1 MRMKDAWTRNR
12 RSLVIIA
19 AAAAALAVAGGGI
32 AYASIPDSSGVIH
45 GCYKAN
51 ANGNP
56 TALSVIDT
64 AGSGGHCPTNQK
76 ALDWNQTGP
85 QGPTGA
91 TGATGPAGPPSAL
104 GLQLVQANASV
115 PNDTDQTVWA
125 LTASCPSGYKAV
137 GGGFQTPGPRDVVGN
152 FFVVLQSRPGSSGSL
167 DSNGWFVDI
176 QRIGPNDTGNLGSQ
190 QFAVWANCLPT
201 S

>member
-1 MRMKDAWTRNR
+1 MKKRF
-12 RSLVIIA
+12 LIIA
-19 AAAAALAVAGGGI
+19 AIAAVMLSVAGV

-45 GCYKAN
+45 GCYKAT

-64 AGSGGHCPTNQK
+64 AGGGHCPTNQT

-104 GLQLVQANASV
+104 GLQLVQANAII
-115 PNDTDQTVWA
+115 PNDTDQTNWT

-137 GGGFQTPGPRDVVGN
+137 GGGFQTPGPRDIVGN

-167 DSNGWFVDI
+167 DSNGWFVYI